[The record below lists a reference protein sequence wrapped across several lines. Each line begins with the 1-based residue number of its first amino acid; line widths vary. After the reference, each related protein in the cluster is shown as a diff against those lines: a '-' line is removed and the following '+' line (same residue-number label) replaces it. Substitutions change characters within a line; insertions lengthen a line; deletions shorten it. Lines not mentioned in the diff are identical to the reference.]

1 MADNPKF
8 SEEHYKAIASVIS
21 SIRFNRPLF
30 NPMQSASEDAED
42 CGFGS
47 ALSHVEREL
56 TDLFGADNPEGFDPT
71 QFHRSTMP

>member
-1 MADNPKF
+1 MAANPKF

-21 SIRFNRPLF
+21 CIRSNRPLF
-30 NPMQSASEDAED
+30 NPRQSASEDAED

-56 TDLFGADNPEGFDPT
+56 TDLFGADNPEGFDAM
-71 QFHRSTMP
+71 QFHKSTMP